1 MTYICCPVLM
11 RRTVFILSMEKKIA
25 IQGVK
30 GCFHEQAARLF
41 YQEHGHVVPQ
51 TVECLTF
58 DDLYTSIDNGKA
70 DAAVMAIENT
80 VSGGLLPNFELLRK
94 YDRKIKGEVFLRI
107 QQNLMALPGQS
118 IEDIKEV
125 RTHYMAIN
133 QTREFFK
140 DYPWIRL
147 VESEDTAKSAADVAE
162 GDLMGVGAV
171 ASTLAAE
178 LYGLDILAESIET
191 YKQNFT
197 RFLILDDALEVD
209 KTKVNKSSM
218 CFTLSHTPGSL
229 AHVLTI
235 LSFYGMNLTRIQS
248 LPIPGQEWQYF
259 FYVDIKFDDY
269 LRYEQ
274 ALSAVRPLM
283 EDMNILGEYVA
294 AI

>member
-1 MTYICCPVLM
+1 M
-11 RRTVFILSMEKKIA
+11 KKIA

-30 GCFHEQAARLF
+30 GCFHEQAARQF
-41 YQEHGHVVPQ
+41 YADHGHIVPEI
-51 TVECLTF
+51 VECSTF
-58 DDLYTSIDNGKA
+58 EGLYASLEANEA

-94 YDRKIKGEVFLRI
+94 YDRKICGEVFLRI
-107 QQNLMALPGQS
+107 QQNLMALPGQKM
-118 IEDIKEV
+118 EDIKEV

-147 VESEDTAKSAADVAE
+147 VESEDTAKSAAEVAA
-162 GDLMGVGAV
+162 DALKGVGAV

-178 LYGLDILAESIET
+178 LYGLEIMAESIET

-197 RFLILDDALEVD
+197 RFLVFDDALQVD
-209 KTKVNKSSM
+209 KSEVNKASI
-218 CFTLSHTPGSL
+218 CFTLPHAPGSL

-235 LSFYGMNLTRIQS
+235 MSFYGMNLTRIQS

-259 FYVDIKFDDY
+259 FYIDIKFDDY

-274 ALSAVRPLM
+274 SLAAVRPLM
-283 EDMNILGEYVA
+283 KDLNILGEYVA

>member
-1 MTYICCPVLM
+1 MSRV
-11 RRTVFILSMEKKIA
+11 A

-41 YQEHGHVVPQ
+41 YEEHGQAVPDI
-51 TVECLTF
+51 VECLTF
-58 DDLYTSIDNGKA
+58 DDLYRSMNDGVA

-94 YDRKIKGEVFLRI
+94 YDRQIKGEVFLRI
-107 QQNLMALPGQS
+107 QQNLMALPGQT

-147 VESEDTAKSAADVAE
+147 VESEDTAKSAADVAAE
-162 GDLMGVGAV
+162 GLMGVGAV

-178 LYGLDILAESIET
+178 LYGLEILAESIET

-197 RFLILDDALEVD
+197 RFLVLDDSLEVD
-209 KTKVNKSSM
+209 KAKVNKASM
-218 CFTLSHTPGSL
+218 CFTLPHTPGSL

-235 LSFYGMNLTRIQS
+235 MSFYGMNLTRIQS

-269 LRYEQ
+269 VRYGQ
-274 ALSAVRPLM
+274 AVAAVRPLM
-283 EDMNILGEYVA
+283 EDLNVLGEYIA
-294 AI
+294 AV

>member
-1 MTYICCPVLM
+1 M
-11 RRTVFILSMEKKIA
+11 LSGFSGQHFYWLRMKKIA

-41 YQEHGHVVPQ
+41 YEHEDMEHE

-58 DDLYTSIDNGKA
+58 DDLYVNMENGTA

-107 QQNLMALPGQS
+107 QQNLMALPGQA

-147 VESEDTAKSAADVAE
+147 VESEDTAKSAADVARQ
-162 GDLMGVGAV
+162 GLKGVGAV
-171 ASTLAAE
+171 ASMLAAD
-178 LYGLDILAESIET
+178 LYGLDVLAESIET

-197 RFLILDDALEVD
+197 RFLILDDGIEVAQSEI
-209 KTKVNKSSM
+209 NKSSM
-218 CFTLSHTPGSL
+218 CFTLPHTPGSL

-259 FYVDIKFDDY
+259 FYVDLQFDDY
-269 LRYEQ
+269 VRYQQ
-274 ALSAVRPLM
+274 AIAAVRPLM
-283 EDMNILGEYVA
+283 EDLNILGEYTS

>member
-1 MTYICCPVLM
+1 M

-41 YQEHGHVVPQ
+41 YQEHGNIVPQ

-58 DDLYTSIDNGKA
+58 DDLYKSIDKGMA

-107 QQNLMALPGQS
+107 QQNLMALPGQT

-162 GDLMGVGAV
+162 GGLMGVGAV

-178 LYGLDILAESIET
+178 LYGLNILAESIET

-209 KTKVNKSSM
+209 KAKVNKSSM

>member
-1 MTYICCPVLM
+1 MKRV
-11 RRTVFILSMEKKIA
+11 A

-41 YQEHGHVVPQ
+41 YEQNEGVLPDIY
-51 TVECLTF
+51 ECSTF
-58 DDLYTSIDNGKA
+58 DSLYSSVDAGEA

-107 QQNLMALPGQS
+107 QQNLMALPGQR

-140 DYPWIRL
+140 NYPWIRL
-147 VESEDTAKSAADVAE
+147 VESEDTAKSAAEVASE
-162 GDLMGVGAV
+162 GLMGVGAV

-178 LYGLDILAESIET
+178 LYGLEVMAESIET

-197 RFLILDDALEVD
+197 RFLILDDSIQVD
-209 KTKVNKSSM
+209 KAKVNKSSM

-259 FYVDIKFDDY
+259 FYVDIKFQDY
-269 LRYEQ
+269 QRYEQ
-274 ALSAVRPLM
+274 ALAAVRPLM
-283 EDMNILGEYVA
+283 EDLNILGEYVA
-294 AI
+294 SV

>member
-1 MTYICCPVLM
+1 
-11 RRTVFILSMEKKIA
+11 MEKRIA

-41 YQEHGHVVPQ
+41 YQDHGHIVPQ

-58 DDLYTSIDNGKA
+58 DDLYKSIDKGLA

-94 YDRKIKGEVFLRI
+94 HDRKIKGEVFLRI

-140 DYPWIRL
+140 DFPWIRL
-147 VESEDTAKSAADVAE
+147 VESEDTAKSAADVAQQ
-162 GDLMGVGAV
+162 GLMGVGAV

-197 RFLILDDALEVD
+197 RFLILDDDLKVD
-209 KTKVNKSSM
+209 KSEVNKSSM

-274 ALSAVRPLM
+274 ALAAVRPLM
-283 EDMNILGEYVA
+283 EDLNILGEYVA

>member
-1 MTYICCPVLM
+1 M
-11 RRTVFILSMEKKIA
+11 KIA

-41 YQEHGHVVPQ
+41 YEEHGNVVPEI
-51 TVECLTF
+51 VECSTF
-58 DDLYTSIDNGKA
+58 EGLYESLEKGQA

-107 QQNLMALPGQS
+107 QQNLMVLPGQKL
-118 IEDIKEV
+118 EDIKEV

-140 DYPWIRL
+140 NCPWIRL
-147 VESEDTAKSAADVAE
+147 VESEDTAKSAADVASE
-162 GDLMGVGAV
+162 GLMGIGAV

-178 LYGLDILAESIET
+178 LYGLDIIAESIET

-197 RFLILDDALEVD
+197 RFLILDDGIEVD
-209 KTKVNKSSM
+209 KAKVNKASM
-218 CFTLSHTPGSL
+218 CFTLPHSPGSL

-235 LSFYGMNLTRIQS
+235 MSFYGMNLTRIQS

-269 LRYEQ
+269 VRYEQ
-274 ALSAVRPLM
+274 ALAAVRPLM
-283 EDMNILGEYVA
+283 EDMNVLGEYIA
-294 AI
+294 AV

>member
-1 MTYICCPVLM
+1 MSRKT
-11 RRTVFILSMEKKIA
+11 A

-41 YQEHGHVVPQ
+41 YGEHGHVVPEI
-51 TVECLTF
+51 VECLTF
-58 DDLYTSIDNGKA
+58 DDLYKSMDKGLA
-70 DAAVMAIENT
+70 ESAVMAIENT
-80 VSGGLLPNFELLRK
+80 VSGGLLPNFELLRR

-107 QQNLMALPGQS
+107 QQNLMAMPGQT

-147 VESEDTAKSAADVAE
+147 VESEDTAKSAADVAAE
-162 GDLMGVGAV
+162 GLMGVGAV
-171 ASTLAAE
+171 ASALAAE
-178 LYGLDILAESIET
+178 LYGLEILAESIET

-197 RFLILDDALEVD
+197 RFLILDDSLVVAKEEI
-209 KTKVNKSSM
+209 NKASM
-218 CFTLSHTPGSL
+218 CFTLSHSPGSL

-274 ALSAVRPLM
+274 ALAAVRPLM
-283 EDMNILGEYVA
+283 EDLNILGEYKA

>member
-1 MTYICCPVLM
+1 MDKRV
-11 RRTVFILSMEKKIA
+11 A

-41 YQEHGHVVPQ
+41 YEEHGHIVPDI
-51 TVECLTF
+51 VECLTF
-58 DDLYTSIDNGKA
+58 EDLYRNIDSGKA

-107 QQNLMALPGQS
+107 QQNLMALPGQT

-133 QTREFFK
+133 QTRQFFK

-147 VESEDTAKSAADVAE
+147 VESEDTAKSAAEVAAE
-162 GDLMGVGAV
+162 GLKGVGAV
-171 ASTLAAE
+171 ASMLAAD
-178 LYGLDILAESIET
+178 LYGLEVMAESIET

-197 RFLILDDALEVD
+197 RFLVLDDALDVE
-209 KTKVNKSSM
+209 KEKVNKASM
-218 CFTLSHTPGSL
+218 CFTLPHTPGSL

-269 LRYEQ
+269 VRYEQ
-274 ALSAVRPLM
+274 AVAAVRPLM
-283 EDMNILGEYVA
+283 EDLNVLGEYVA

>member
-1 MTYICCPVLM
+1 MDG
-11 RRTVFILSMEKKIA
+11 RQKKADMDKRIA

-30 GCFHEQAARLF
+30 GCFHEQAARQF
-41 YQEHGHVVPQ
+41 YAEHGHIVPDI
-51 TVECLTF
+51 VECLTF
-58 DDLYTSIDNGKA
+58 DGLYRSLDGNKA

-107 QQNLMALPGQS
+107 QQNLMAMPGQTL
-118 IEDIKEV
+118 EDIKEV

-133 QTREFFK
+133 QTREFFM

-147 VESEDTAKSAADVAE
+147 VEAEDTAKAAADLAAE
-162 GDLMGVGAV
+162 GVRGVGAV

-178 LYGLDILAESIET
+178 LYGLEIMAESIET

-197 RFLILDDALEVD
+197 RFLILDDSLKVD
-209 KTKVNKSSM
+209 KAAINKASM
-218 CFTLSHTPGSL
+218 CFTLPHTPGSL
-229 AHVLTI
+229 AHILTI
-235 LSFYGMNLTRIQS
+235 LSFYDMNLTRIQS

-274 ALSAVRPLM
+274 AISAVRPLM
-283 EDMNILGEYVA
+283 KDLNILGEYVA

>member
-1 MTYICCPVLM
+1 MKRV
-11 RRTVFILSMEKKIA
+11 A

-41 YQEHGHVVPQ
+41 YEQNEGVVPDIH
-51 TVECLTF
+51 ECSTF
-58 DDLYTSIDNGKA
+58 DGLYSSIETGAA

-107 QQNLMALPGQS
+107 QQNLMALPGQT

-140 DYPWIRL
+140 NYPWIRL
-147 VESEDTAKSAADVAE
+147 VESEDTAKSAAEVAAE
-162 GDLMGVGAV
+162 DLMGVGAV

-178 LYGLDILAESIET
+178 LYGLEILAESIET

-197 RFLILDDALEVD
+197 RFLILDDSIQVD
-209 KTKVNKSSM
+209 KAKVNKSSM

-259 FYVDIKFDDY
+259 FYVDIKFQDY

-274 ALSAVRPLM
+274 ALAAVRPLM
-283 EDMNILGEYVA
+283 EDLNILGEYVA
-294 AI
+294 SV

>member
-1 MTYICCPVLM
+1 M
-11 RRTVFILSMEKKIA
+11 KKIS

-30 GCFHEQAARLF
+30 GSFHEQAARLF
-41 YQEHGHVVPQ
+41 YKEHGLGDPGI
-51 TVECLTF
+51 VECRTF
-58 DDLYTSIDNGKA
+58 DDLYLSMDNGTA

-107 QQNLMALPGQS
+107 QQNLMALPGQK

-133 QTREFFK
+133 QTRAFFK

-147 VESEDTAKSAADVAE
+147 VESEDTAKSAAEVAE
-162 GDLMGVGAV
+162 QGLKGVGAV
-171 ASTLAAE
+171 ASVLAAE
-178 LYGLDILAESIET
+178 LYGLEVLAESIET

-197 RFLILDDALEVD
+197 RFLVFDDDLQVPQAEI
-209 KTKVNKSSM
+209 NKASM
-218 CFTLSHTPGSL
+218 CFTLPHTPGSL

-259 FYVDIKFDDY
+259 FYVDIKFDDHQ
-269 LRYEQ
+269 RYEQ

-283 EDMNILGEYVA
+283 EDLNILGEYVA

>member
-1 MTYICCPVLM
+1 
-11 RRTVFILSMEKKIA
+11 MEKNIA

-41 YQEHGHVVPQ
+41 YQEHGHIVPQ

-58 DDLYTSIDNGKA
+58 DDLYKSIDKGQA

-107 QQNLMALPGQS
+107 QQNLMALPGQT

-147 VESEDTAKSAADVAE
+147 VESEDTAKSAADVAQ
-162 GDLMGVGAV
+162 GGLMGVGAV

-209 KTKVNKSSM
+209 KAKVNKSSM
-218 CFTLSHTPGSL
+218 CFTLPHAPGSL

-248 LPIPGQEWQYF
+248 LPIPGHEWQYF

-283 EDMNILGEYVA
+283 EDLNILGEYVS

>member
-1 MTYICCPVLM
+1 MGRKV
-11 RRTVFILSMEKKIA
+11 A
-25 IQGVK
+25 IQGVQ
-30 GCFHEQAARLF
+30 GSFHEQAARLF
-41 YQEHGHVVPQ
+41 YAGIGEESLRI
-51 TVECLTF
+51 VECDTF
-58 DDLYTSIDNGKA
+58 DLLYKSMGKGLA
-70 DAAVMAIENT
+70 DSAVMAIENT

-94 YDRKIKGEVFLRI
+94 YDRKIKGEIFLRI
-107 QQNLMALPGQS
+107 QQNLMALPGQQ
-118 IEDIKEV
+118 IEDIREV

-140 DYPWIRL
+140 NYPWIRL
-147 VESEDTAKSAADVAE
+147 VESEDTAKSAAEVSKNRLA
-162 GDLMGVGAV
+162 GIGAV
-171 ASTLAAE
+171 ASELAAE
-178 LYGLDILAESIET
+178 LYGLEILAPIIET

-197 RFLILDDALEVD
+197 RFLILDDGM
-209 KTKVNKSSM
+209 KVPVERINKASW
-218 CFTLSHTPGSL
+218 CFTLCHKPGSL

-235 LSFYGMNLTRIQS
+235 LSFYDMNLTRIQS

-283 EDMNILGEYVA
+283 EDLDILGEYTS

>member
-1 MTYICCPVLM
+1 MG
-11 RRTVFILSMEKKIA
+11 KKIA

-41 YQEHGHVVPQ
+41 YEKHGNVAPDI
-51 TVECLTF
+51 VECLAF
-58 DDLYTSIDNGKA
+58 ADLYKSMDTGEA

-133 QTREFFK
+133 QTRQFFK

-147 VESEDTAKSAADVAE
+147 VESEDTAKSAAEVA
-162 GDLMGVGAV
+162 GNGLKGVGAV
-171 ASTLAAE
+171 ASELAAE

-197 RFLILDDALEVD
+197 RFLILDDGMEVE
-209 KTKVNKSSM
+209 KVKVNKVSM
-218 CFTLSHTPGSL
+218 CFTLPHTTGSL

-259 FYVDIKFDDY
+259 FYVDIKFDEY
-269 LRYEQ
+269 KRYEQ

-283 EDMNILGEYVA
+283 EDLNILGEYVA

>member
-1 MTYICCPVLM
+1 MNM
-11 RRTVFILSMEKKIA
+11 KKIA

-41 YQEHGHVVPQ
+41 YEEHGHIVPDI
-51 TVECLTF
+51 VECLTF
-58 DDLYTSIDNGKA
+58 DDLYRSMEGGEA
-70 DAAVMAIENT
+70 DAAIMAIENT

-94 YDRKIKGEVFLRI
+94 YNRKIKGEVFLRI
-107 QQNLMALPGQS
+107 QQNLMAMPGQT
-118 IEDIKEV
+118 IQDLKEV

-147 VESEDTAKSAADVAE
+147 VESEDPAKRAADVAAE
-162 GDLMGVGAV
+162 GIMGVGAV
-171 ASTLAAE
+171 ASVLAAD
-178 LYGLDILAESIET
+178 LYGLEILAESIET

-197 RFLILDDALEVD
+197 RFLILDDELEVD
-209 KTKVNKSSM
+209 RKKINKASM
-218 CFTLSHTPGSL
+218 CFTLPHTPGSL

-235 LSFYGMNLTRIQS
+235 MSFYGMNMTRIQS

-269 LRYEQ
+269 VRYEQ
-274 ALSAVRPLM
+274 ALAAVRPLM
-283 EDMNILGEYVA
+283 EDMNILGEYIA
-294 AI
+294 AV

>member
-1 MTYICCPVLM
+1 M
-11 RRTVFILSMEKKIA
+11 KKIS

-41 YQEHGHVVPQ
+41 YKEHGLYDPAI
-51 TVECLTF
+51 VECLTF
-58 DDLYTSIDNGKA
+58 DDLYRSMDRGEA

-107 QQNLMALPGQS
+107 KQNLMALPGQA

-147 VESEDTAKSAADVAE
+147 VESEDTAKSAAEVA
-162 GDLMGVGAV
+162 LMGLKGVGAV
-171 ASTLAAE
+171 ASELAAE
-178 LYGLDILAESIET
+178 LYGLEVLAESIET

-197 RFLILDDALEVD
+197 RFLIFDDALEVD
-209 KTKVNKSSM
+209 KADVNKASM

-259 FYVDIKFDDY
+259 FYVDIKFDDH

-274 ALSAVRPLM
+274 ALAAVRPLM
-283 EDMNILGEYVA
+283 EDLNILGEYTA

>member
-1 MTYICCPVLM
+1 MNM
-11 RRTVFILSMEKKIA
+11 KKIA

-41 YQEHGHVVPQ
+41 YEEHGHIVPDI
-51 TVECLTF
+51 VECLTF
-58 DDLYTSIDNGKA
+58 DDLYRSMERGEA
-70 DAAVMAIENT
+70 DAAIMAIENT

-107 QQNLMALPGQS
+107 QQNLMAMPGQT
-118 IEDIKEV
+118 IQDLKEV

-147 VESEDTAKSAADVAE
+147 VESEDTAKSAADVAAE
-162 GDLMGVGAV
+162 GIMGVGAV
-171 ASTLAAE
+171 ASVLAAD
-178 LYGLDILAESIET
+178 LYGLEILAESIET

-197 RFLILDDALEVD
+197 RFLILDDELEVD
-209 KTKVNKSSM
+209 RKKINKASM
-218 CFTLSHTPGSL
+218 CFTLPHTPGSL

-235 LSFYGMNLTRIQS
+235 MSFYGMNMTRIQS

-269 LRYEQ
+269 VRYEQ
-274 ALSAVRPLM
+274 ALAAVRPLM
-283 EDMNILGEYVA
+283 EDMNILGEYIA
-294 AI
+294 AV